1 MTVVRVAAIIT
12 AGGRGA
18 RLGGDVP
25 KQLRRLGGRTIL
37 EHSLAPFEASARVH
51 ELIVT
56 LPSDLYANPPAWLTR
71 LRTPLRLVVGGER
84 RQDSVAAA
92 FDVVSPETDIV
103 VVHDAARPFCT
114 SSLIELTIDA
124 AVESGAAIAALAA
137 QDTIKEAM
145 AGDGPAIVRATLP
158 RERIFLAQTPQA
170 FRLPVLRDAVA
181 LGRRGVG
188 GTDEAALAERAG
200 HTVRLVD
207 GDARNMKITT
217 EVDLV
222 MARSL
227 VDDSMPAGLRVGL
240 GSDLHRLEEGRRLVL
255 GGVEIDGSRG
265 LLGHSDADAV
275 CHAVID
281 AILGAAAAGDI
292 GRHFPDDDPR
302 WKDASSLDL
311 LATAATIVR
320 GRGFAVVN
328 VDIVVMAEWPKIRD
342 HADAMRARL
351 SEMLGVDV
359 SRVSVKGKT
368 GEGVDAVGRGEAI
381 GVEAVA
387 LLRAVI
393 PPGATG
399 A

>member
-1 MTVVRVAAIIT
+1 MSVMRVAAIIT
-12 AGGRGA
+12 AGGRGT

-37 EHSLAPFEASARVH
+37 EHSLAPFEASARVN

-56 LPSDLYANPPAWLTR
+56 LPSDLHANPPALFAR
-71 LRTPLRLVVGGER
+71 LQTPLRLVVGGER
-84 RQDSVAAA
+84 RQDSVAAG
-92 FDVVSPETDIV
+92 FDAVPPETDIV
-103 VVHDAARPFCT
+103 VVHDGARPFCT
-114 SSLIELTIDA
+114 SSLIERTIDA
-124 AVESGAAIAALAA
+124 AVESGAAIAAVRAH
-137 QDTIKEAM
+137 DTLKEAA
-145 AGDGPAIVRATLP
+145 AGNGPAVVLATLP
-158 RERIFLAQTPQA
+158 RDRIFLAQTPQA
-170 FRLPVLRDAVA
+170 FRMPVLRDAVA
-181 LGRRGVG
+181 FGRRGVG

-200 HTVRLVD
+200 HTVRLVE

-217 EVDLV
+217 EADLV

-227 VDDSMPAGLRVGL
+227 IGDIASGALRVGL
-240 GSDLHRLEEGRRLVL
+240 GSDLHRLVEGRRLVL
-255 GGVEIDGSRG
+255 GGVEIEGSRG

-275 CHAVID
+275 CHAVTD

-292 GRHFPDDDPR
+292 GEHFPDDDPR

-311 LATAATIVR
+311 LATAVTIVR
-320 GRGFAVVN
+320 ERGFAVVN
-328 VDIVVMAEWPKIRD
+328 VDIVVKAEWPKIRD
-342 HADAMRARL
+342 HADAMRERL
-351 SEMLGVDV
+351 SGVLGVDV

-387 LLRAVI
+387 LLSAGSPTR
-393 PPGATG
+393 GAG